1 MPQLW
6 SAGRRR
12 RLDRD
17 RPKRLI
23 LIAES
28 LAGGSPEAFEAFGIR
43 VRYDPEFAT
52 NRGALLD
59 ALGDATALVVRNA
72 VQVDRELLA
81 RAPLLRA
88 VGRLGTGLD
97 NIDAGAA
104 RERGIAIVDAG
115 DANAD
120 AVAEFVFG
128 TLLAIERDLAASDR
142 AVRAGRWPRFEKS
155 FGELGGK
162 TLGIA
167 GLGRS
172 GARVA
177 KLGRAF
183 NMTVIGTRRT
193 PGLPEDLEALGV
205 ERVDPGELFARSQY
219 LVLLLPPL
227 ASGRPFIDEAALAA
241 MRRDAILVS
250 VARGSL
256 VDEAALLRAL
266 DAGALRAVVLDT
278 RLHEPPP
285 PGDALT
291 AHARAF
297 NTPHLAGLT
306 AEAQLR
312 VTATVARGL
321 GIALQLR
328 PDRHRSVDSPRL
340 PGTSAN
346 S

>member
-1 MPQLW
+1 
-6 SAGRRR
+6 
-12 RLDRD
+12 
-17 RPKRLI
+17 
-23 LIAES
+23 
-28 LAGGSPEAFEAFGIR
+28 
-43 VRYDPEFAT
+43 VRYEPEFGT
-52 NRGALLD
+52 NRAALLD
-59 ALGDATALVVRNA
+59 ALGDAAALVVRNM
-72 VQVDRELLA
+72 VRVDRDLLA

-97 NIDAGAA
+97 NIDVAAA

-120 AVAEFVFG
+120 AVAEYVFAA
-128 TLLAIERDLAASDR
+128 LLAIERDLAASDL

-183 NMTVIGTRRT
+183 NMTVLGTRRT
-193 PGLPEDLEALGV
+193 PGLPEDLETLGV
-205 ERVDPGELFARSQY
+205 ERVDADELFARSQY

-256 VDEAALLRAL
+256 VDETALLRAL
-266 DAGALRAVVLDT
+266 DAGALRGAVLDT
-278 RLHEPPP
+278 RVQEPPP
-285 PGDALT
+285 PGDALA
-291 AHARAF
+291 AHVRAF
-297 NTPHLAGLT
+297 NTAHLAGLT
-306 AEAQLR
+306 AEAQRR
-312 VTATVARGL
+312 VTANVARGL
-321 GIALQLR
+321 EIALRPQ
-328 PDRHRSVDSPRL
+328 PDR
-340 PGTSAN
+340 
-346 S
+346 

>member
-1 MPQLW
+1 M
-6 SAGRRR
+6 RRAFPKPRNTIGR

-17 RPKRLI
+17 RTGPLI

-28 LAGGSPEAFEAFGIR
+28 LAGGSPDAFEEFGLR
-43 VRYDPEFAT
+43 VRYEPELAT
-52 NRGALLD
+52 NRTALLD
-59 ALGDATALVVRNA
+59 ALGGATALVVRNV

-81 RAPLLRA
+81 RSPLLRA

-97 NIDAGAA
+97 NIDVGAA

-115 DANAD
+115 DANAN
-120 AVAEFVFG
+120 AVAEYVFAVM
-128 TLLAIERDLAASDR
+128 LAIERNLAASDR
-142 AVRAGRWPRFEKS
+142 AVRLGRWPRFEVS

-183 NMTVIGTRRT
+183 NMTVLGTRRT

-205 ERVDPGELFARSQY
+205 ERVEPNELFARSHY
-219 LVLLLPPL
+219 LVLLLKPL

-241 MRRDAILVS
+241 MRSDAILVNA
-250 VARGSL
+250 ARGSL

-266 DAGALRAVVLDT
+266 DAGALRGVALDT
-278 RLHEPPP
+278 RVHEPPP
-285 PGDALT
+285 PGDALA

-297 NTPHLAGLT
+297 NTPHIAGLT
-306 AEAQLR
+306 TEAQVR

-321 GIALQLR
+321 GIALGVGAGR
-328 PDRHRSVDSPRL
+328 
-340 PGTSAN
+340 
-346 S
+346 